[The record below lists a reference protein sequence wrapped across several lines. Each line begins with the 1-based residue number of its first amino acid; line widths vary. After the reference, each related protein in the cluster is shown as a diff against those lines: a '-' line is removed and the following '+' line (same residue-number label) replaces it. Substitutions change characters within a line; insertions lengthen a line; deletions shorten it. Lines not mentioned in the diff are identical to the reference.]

1 VKIVDALMRLAQ
13 GHERQT
19 LIARKPYD
27 DGLVDLA
34 RLIDDVHD
42 RVEPTTEVKALK
54 DRKR

>member
-1 VKIVDALMRLAQ
+1 VKIVDALMRLAP